1 MAETNALSGIVI
13 PDKKYFTIGEISQL
27 TGVKPHVLRYWEQV
41 VPMLEPTK
49 RSGRRYYQRQDLL
62 IICEID
68 RLLHREGY
76 TLAGA
81 LTQIKTKGLPDG
93 VKLPIKQ
100 ALCGKKPQVSL
111 DLDELDE
118 LEGQL
123 KLLLRKVQLYNLS
136 ITSRWDNIEA

>member
-1 MAETNALSGIVI
+1 MKANNQHNGGDMVI

-41 VPMLEPTK
+41 VPLLEPTK

-68 RLLHREGY
+68 RLLHKEGY

-81 LTQIKTKGLPDG
+81 LSQIKAQGLPEG
-93 VKLPIKQ
+93 VVLPTKPAIR
-100 ALCGKKPQVSL
+100 GKKPTVSL
-111 DLDELDE
+111 EK
-118 LEGQL
+118 LETHL
-123 KLLLRKVQLYNLS
+123 KVLLRKVQRHNLS
-136 ITSRWDNIEA
+136 TISRWDNLEA

>member
-1 MAETNALSGIVI
+1 MTETNALSGMVI

-81 LTQIKTKGLPDG
+81 LTQIKTQGLPDG
-93 VKLPIKQ
+93 VKLPTKQ
-100 ALCGKKPQVSL
+100 ALRGKKPQVSL
-111 DLDELDE
+111 DK

-123 KLLLRKVQLYNLS
+123 KLLLRKVQRYNLS
-136 ITSRWDNIEA
+136 VISRWDNLEA

>member
-1 MAETNALSGIVI
+1 VVV

-41 VPMLEPTK
+41 VPLLEPTK

-68 RLLHREGY
+68 RLLHKEGY

-81 LTQIKTKGLPDG
+81 LSQIKTQGLPDG
-93 VKLPIKQ
+93 VVLPVKP
-100 ALCGKKPQVSL
+100 ATRGKKPSVSL
-111 DLDELDE
+111 EK
-118 LEGQL
+118 LETHL
-123 KLLLRKVQLYNLS
+123 KVLLRKVQRHNLS
-136 ITSRWDNIEA
+136 TISRWDNLEA